1 MQEPVM
7 EEETPPEPPAIK
19 QSPVEEVAV
28 DPDMEMKREKPT
40 VQEPAPTKRVQI
52 TTKEAP
58 LSVRAEPDVRSK
70 ALAQVPK
77 GSVVPVF
84 QEAKDW
90 FQIEYQKGKKGW
102 ISKKY
107 TQSIK
112 K

>member
-1 MQEPVM
+1 M
-7 EEETPPEPPAIK
+7 EEETSTEPPAIK
-19 QSPVEEVAV
+19 QSPADEVAV

-58 LSVRAEPDVRSK
+58 LSVRAKPDVRSK

-107 TQSIK
+107 SQLIK

>member
-1 MQEPVM
+1 
-7 EEETPPEPPAIK
+7 
-19 QSPVEEVAV
+19 
-28 DPDMEMKREKPT
+28 MKREKPT
-40 VQEPAPTKRVQI
+40 VQEPAPTRRVQI

-70 ALAQVPK
+70 GLAQLPK

-107 TQSIK
+107 SELIK